1 MMWKLDKGFIPGI
14 VISTILTK
22 TQNNY
27 FIAGVDLMKFR
38 GKDYLVTIDYYSNF
52 WEIDYKK
59 HDIYY
64 HYAEATITFLAAWNT
79 GYCLQPQFS
88 NIWLVRSQKICNFV
102 GTLTRNIIVI
112 N

>member
-1 MMWKLDKGFIPGI
+1 MMWKLDKGFIAGI
-14 VISTILTK
+14 VTSTILTK

-59 HDIYY
+59 TRYLLPLRRSCDHISRGMEYRILSS
-64 HYAEATITFLAAWNT
+64 ATIFKHLA
-79 GYCLQPQFS
+79 C
-88 NIWLVRSQKICNFV
+88 QKSED
-102 GTLTRNIIVI
+102 L
-112 N
+112 